1 MAEQR
6 NSSVTASDREI
17 VISRVLNAQRALVFD
32 VWTDPNHVGKW
43 YGPRGITITTR
54 TMDVR
59 PGGTWKFVMHGPDRV
74 NYQNKNGWQMTK
86 ASGIVWASEVP
97 ARQLRS

>member
-1 MAEQR
+1 VAEQR

-43 YGPRGITITTR
+43 YGPRGSPSRLTQ
-54 TMDVR
+54 
-59 PGGTWKFVMHGPDRV
+59 WK
-74 NYQNKNGWQMTK
+74 
-86 ASGIVWASEVP
+86 
-97 ARQLRS
+97 